1 MSAKYNFTIP
11 QNDLDELLKQ
21 YCRNYTAMAEEGR
34 FDKIVGRDEEI
45 DQVMLIL
52 LQRNRKNAC
61 MLAPAGVGK
70 TALVAGLAQAVV
82 NDRVPAYLKNAQ
94 VIELD
99 MSAMAAGTNSPG
111 EFQARFIPICKGLAE
126 RYHHPEFPKYIMF
139 IDEIHTI
146 MPTVTGSAYAGLSEV
161 MKPYMTVGDLHILG
175 ATTLDEFRMYV
186 AIDPALDRRFQKVFL
201 KMPSAEETLLILK
214 GIKKSYAEHHKLEI
228 PDECLEEVV
237 KLTEE
242 HMRRRSQPDKS
253 IITMDAACGWH
264 NMFRSEDRTLSMEA
278 IYMMV
283 SKETGLNPAALTNM
297 KIEKGRVYDPTKN
310 KVDTGSINFQDK
322 NALNEKE
329 EETPVETEPDVNPKL
344 PMSKKEKEA
353 LENKQTNKSEATV
366 DDETSTQAS

>member
-1 MSAKYNFTIP
+1 MTSSKKTSSKTQKKTDDKPKDVLETPSSVKEGEKAPLVASTGGAKKYNFTIP
-11 QNDLDELLKQ
+11 QDDFDDLLRR
-21 YCRNYTAMAEEGR
+21 YCRNYTSMAKEGR

-70 TALVAGLAQAVV
+70 TALVAGLAQAIVAE
-82 NDRVPAYLKNAQ
+82 RVPPYLRNAQ

-111 EFQARFIPICKGLAE
+111 EFQARFIPICKGMAE
-126 RYHHPEFPKYIMF
+126 RYHHPEYPRYIMF

-186 AIDPALDRRFQKVFL
+186 AIDPALDRRFQKVHL
-201 KMPSAEETLLILK
+201 RMPSADETLQILQ
-214 GIKKSYAEHHKLEI
+214 GVRPSYARHHQLEI
-228 PDECLEEVV
+228 PDDCLELVV

-242 HMRRRSQPDKS
+242 HMRKRSQPDKS
-253 IITMDAACGWH
+253 IITMDASCAWH
-264 NMFRSEDRTLSMEA
+264 NMFRGEDRTLSKDA
-278 IYMMV
+278 IFMMV
-283 SKETGLNPAALTNM
+283 AKETGLHPGALS
-297 KIEKGRVYDPTKN
+297 EGAVDRGEVFDPTK
-310 KVDTGSINFQDK
+310 KMVDIGSKNFQDTG
-322 NALNEKE
+322 KE
-329 EETPVETEPDVNPKL
+329 D
-344 PMSKKEKEA
+344 
-353 LENKQTNKSEATV
+353 
-366 DDETSTQAS
+366 

>member
-1 MSAKYNFTIP
+1 MSKKYEFLVP
-11 QNDLDELLKQ
+11 QDELDDLIKR
-21 YCRNYTAMAEEGR
+21 YCRNYTALAAEGR
-34 FDKIVGRDEEI
+34 FDPIVGRDQEI

-70 TALVAGLAQAVV
+70 TALVAGLAQAIVAG
-82 NDRVPAYLKNAQ
+82 RVPNYLKNAQ

-99 MSAMAAGTNSPG
+99 MPAMAAGTNSPA

-126 RYHHPEFPKYIMF
+126 RYRFPEFPRTIIF

-186 AIDPALDRRFQKVFL
+186 AVDPALDRRFQKVHL
-201 KMPSAEETLLILK
+201 KMPTAEETIQILK
-214 GIKKSYAEHHKLEI
+214 GVRANYERHHQLTI
-228 PDECLEEVV
+228 PDECIDEVV

-242 HMRRRSQPDKS
+242 HMRKRTQPDKS
-253 IITMDAACGWH
+253 IITMDGACAWQ
-264 NMFRSEDRTLSMEA
+264 NMFRSDNRTLTKEA

-283 SKETGLNPAALTNM
+283 AKETGLNPGALTD
-297 KIEKGRVYDPTKN
+297 EKLDKTMVFDADAMQVDIGAKN
-310 KVDTGSINFQDK
+310 FEDK
-322 NALNEKE
+322 G
-329 EETPVETEPDVNPKL
+329 
-344 PMSKKEKEA
+344 
-353 LENKQTNKSEATV
+353 
-366 DDETSTQAS
+366 